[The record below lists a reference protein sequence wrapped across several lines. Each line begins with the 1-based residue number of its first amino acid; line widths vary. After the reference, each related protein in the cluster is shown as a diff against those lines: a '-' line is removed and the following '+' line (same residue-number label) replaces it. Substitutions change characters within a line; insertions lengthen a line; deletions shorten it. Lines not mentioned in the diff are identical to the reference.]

1 MHAFSTSKFT
11 LENGLNVHIRL
22 VRPDDGVRLQKFVGR
37 LSPQSTYLRFHQ
49 VVKELTPQE
58 VYKFTHLDYH
68 SHMALAAVLPDSG
81 ESAGLEGSGDER
93 IIAVARY
100 AAQESGPDGGQ
111 TAEVGVVV
119 EDEYQSLGLGR
130 RLLKL
135 LTRYAVQNGIRVF
148 TGTVLPANEH
158 ILEVIESFGLQTE
171 RHYVDGA
178 LQVQIYLPPSVPAT
192 GGLALPDS

>member
-1 MHAFSTSKFT
+1 MHAFPPSVFT
-11 LENGLNVHIRL
+11 LENGLNVRIRP
-22 VRPDDGVRLQKFVGR
+22 VRPDDGERLQKFIGR

-68 SHMALAAVLPDSG
+68 SYMALAAVLPNSG
-81 ESAGLEGSGDER
+81 EPAGAEGSGDEC

-100 AAQESGPDGGQ
+100 AAQESGPDGQQ

-148 TGTVLPANEH
+148 TGIVLPANEH
-158 ILEVIESFGLQTE
+158 ILEVIKSFGLHTE

-178 LQVQIYLPPSVPAT
+178 LQVQIFLPPSVPAT
-192 GGLALPDS
+192 GGLALTDS